1 MSEIQEEEPITAEE
15 LHEHI
20 QASIFGP
27 SGDHAR
33 FWRLQGRL
41 HELVD
46 NAPEYQGAEV
56 RREEAVEEVILQAIR
71 GFVSRVERHAV
82 ERPSGI
88 YEAMIAE
95 LHELEELAKAN
106 RSEYE

>member
-1 MSEIQEEEPITAEE
+1 MSEIPEEEPITAEE

-20 QASIFGP
+20 QGSIFGP

-33 FWRLQGRL
+33 FWRLQGKL

-46 NAPEYQGAEV
+46 NAPEYQGEV
-56 RREEAVEEVILQAIR
+56 AVESNQGLEAIR
-71 GFVSRVERHAV
+71 GFVARVERHAV
-82 ERPSGI
+82 EKPCGI

-95 LHELEELAKAN
+95 LGELESLAYKG
-106 RSEYE
+106 EPL